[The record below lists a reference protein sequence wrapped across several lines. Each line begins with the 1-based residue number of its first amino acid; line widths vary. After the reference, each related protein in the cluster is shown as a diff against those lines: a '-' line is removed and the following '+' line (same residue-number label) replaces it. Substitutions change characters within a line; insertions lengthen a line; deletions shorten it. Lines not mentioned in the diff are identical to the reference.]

1 MTLHYEIQPLSWIV
15 KPKGEKI
22 YSDMATIIHREDEGG
37 DQFVIVE
44 QTHDNAEKGKIRL
57 DPVEWE
63 AIKQAV
69 EKAFCEILADELH
82 DIGESK

>member
-1 MTLHYEIQPLSWIV
+1 MNPYEIQPLSWI
-15 KPKGEKI
+15 
-22 YSDMATIIHREDEGG
+22 
-37 DQFVIVE
+37 
-44 QTHDNAEKGKIRL
+44 EKGKIRL

-69 EKAFCEILADELH
+69 ERAFCEILADELH